1 MTKAPTPTISRYTR
15 EGTADTRR
23 RHRVSSSAE
32 RERVGTRAIHHLPI
46 RVYYEDTDAAGIVY
60 YANYLKFAERA
71 RTELM
76 RQSGTDHRELALR
89 FDAVFTVSRCEIEY
103 LKPALLDDLLTV
115 ETRVQEVGAAVI
127 RLDQRVRRGEDLLA
141 RLRLRI
147 ACLSRQGRPVRL
159 PDAMRA
165 ALTTVRIPKEL
176 V

>member
-1 MTKAPTPTISRYTR
+1 MSAGMTEDMA
-15 EGTADTRR
+15 AVDMAAV
-23 RHRVSSSAE
+23 HRF
-32 RERVGTRAIHHLPI
+32 PI

-71 RTELM
+71 RTEMM
-76 RQSGTDHRELALR
+76 RDSGSDHQALAR
-89 FDAVFTVSRCEIEY
+89 DFDAVFAVSRCEIEY

-115 ETRVQEVGAAVI
+115 ETRVLDVGAAVI
-127 RLDQRVRRGEDLLA
+127 RLDQQVRRGEDLLA

>member
-1 MTKAPTPTISRYTR
+1 MPEA
-15 EGTADTRR
+15 
-23 RHRVSSSAE
+23 HRF
-32 RERVGTRAIHHLPI
+32 PI

-71 RTELM
+71 RTEMM
-76 RQSGTDHRELALR
+76 RASGSNHRELAEN
-89 FDAVFTVSRCEIEY
+89 FDAAFAVSRCEIEY

-115 ETRVQEVGAAVI
+115 ETRVLDVGAAVI
-127 RLDQRVRRGEDLLA
+127 RLDQQVRRGEDLLA

-147 ACLSRQGRPVRL
+147 ACVSRQGRPVRL

-165 ALTTVRIPKEL
+165 ALTSVRISKEL

>member
-1 MTKAPTPTISRYTR
+1 MT
-15 EGTADTRR
+15 EV
-23 RHRVSSSAE
+23 HRF
-32 RERVGTRAIHHLPI
+32 PI

-71 RTELM
+71 RTEMM
-76 RQSGTDHRELALR
+76 RESGSDHQALAR
-89 FDAVFTVSRCEIEY
+89 DFDAVFAVSRCEIEY

-115 ETRVQEVGAAVI
+115 ETRVLDVGAAVI
-127 RLDQRVRRGEDLLA
+127 RLDQQVRRGEDLLA

-147 ACLSRQGRPVRL
+147 ACVSRQGRPVRL

-165 ALTTVRIPKEL
+165 ALTSVRISKEL

>member
-1 MTKAPTPTISRYTR
+1 MP
-15 EGTADTRR
+15 DV
-23 RHRVSSSAE
+23 HRF
-32 RERVGTRAIHHLPI
+32 PI

-127 RLDQRVRRGEDLLA
+127 RLDQRVSRGEELLA

-147 ACLSRQGRPVRL
+147 ACVSRSGRPQRL
-159 PDAMRA
+159 PEPVRT
-165 ALTTVRIPKEL
+165 ALNSIRMSEEL

>member
-1 MTKAPTPTISRYTR
+1 MTAGMT
-15 EGTADTRR
+15 EDMAAVDMAGV
-23 RHRVSSSAE
+23 HRF
-32 RERVGTRAIHHLPI
+32 PI

-71 RTELM
+71 RTEMM
-76 RQSGTDHRELALR
+76 RDSGSDHQALAR
-89 FDAVFTVSRCEIEY
+89 DFDAVFAVSRCEIEY

-115 ETRVQEVGAAVI
+115 ETRVLDVGAAVI
-127 RLDQRVRRGEDLLA
+127 RLDQQVRRGEDLLA

-159 PDAMRA
+159 PDAMRI

>member
-1 MTKAPTPTISRYTR
+1 MMR
-15 EGTADTRR
+15 E
-23 RHRVSSSAE
+23 
-32 RERVGTRAIHHLPI
+32 
-46 RVYYEDTDAAGIVY
+46 
-60 YANYLKFAERA
+60 
-71 RTELM
+71 
-76 RQSGTDHRELALR
+76 SGSDHRDLAAN
-89 FDAVFTVSRCEIEY
+89 FDAVFAVSRCEIEY

-115 ETRVQEVGAAVI
+115 ETRVLDVGAAVI
-127 RLDQRVRRGEDLLA
+127 RLDQQVRRGEDLLA

>member
-1 MTKAPTPTISRYTR
+1 MT
-15 EGTADTRR
+15 EV
-23 RHRVSSSAE
+23 HRF
-32 RERVGTRAIHHLPI
+32 PI

-71 RTELM
+71 RTEMM
-76 RQSGTDHRELALR
+76 RASGSNHRELAEK
-89 FDAVFTVSRCEIEY
+89 FDAAFAVSRCEIEY

-115 ETRVQEVGAAVI
+115 ETRVLDVGAAVI
-127 RLDQRVRRGEDLLA
+127 RLDQQVRRGEDLLA

-147 ACLSRQGRPVRL
+147 ACVSRQGRPVRL

-165 ALTTVRIPKEL
+165 ALTSVRISKEL